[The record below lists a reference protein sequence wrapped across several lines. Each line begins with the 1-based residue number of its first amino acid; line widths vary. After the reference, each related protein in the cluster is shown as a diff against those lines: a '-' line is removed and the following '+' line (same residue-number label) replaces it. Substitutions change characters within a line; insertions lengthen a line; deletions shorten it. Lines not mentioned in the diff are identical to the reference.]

1 MLLAGFYVFLC
12 NAVQYF
18 FYLLTLAVAER
29 AAEEPKEKKR
39 ERERNVGPRCR
50 DERRA
55 INRGRD
61 WRWFSLL
68 YLTTQTI

>member
-39 ERERNVGPRCR
+39 ERERETWDQGVGMREEP
-50 DERRA
+50 
-55 INRGRD
+55 
-61 WRWFSLL
+61 
-68 YLTTQTI
+68 